1 MFLTRKIEIVVVSF
15 VVLLV
20 GILWYNTYN
29 PISLPIAREGKMTI
43 EIEKI
48 RTRDYTKQL
57 CVQYALVATID
68 GFYPCYSSLTS
79 STIYLK
85 EGEIWKYGKTC
96 NGEEGRYP
104 NGLPFKN
111 LQFIVQF
118 FGTEEQCLIVEKQKI
133 YNYFLL
139 PDNIERAKKN
149 GTQILI
155 RPPGNKIDR

>member
-57 CVQYALVATID
+57 CVQYALVATRS
-68 GFYPCYSSLTS
+68 GNYPCYNGETTFIFLNM
-79 STIYLK
+79 
-85 EGEIWKYGKTC
+85 GEIWKYGKTC

-104 NGLPFKN
+104 NGLPVNGLRF
-111 LQFIVQF
+111 VPQF

-139 PDNIERAKKN
+139 PENIERAKKN